1 MGSPLGLTV
10 WGGVHHGV
18 ESMVIEGILGF
29 AHADMT
35 LLCLVLL
42 NQ

>member
-1 MGSPLGLTV
+1 MGSSLGLTV

-18 ESMVIEGILGF
+18 ESMVIEALLGY
-29 AHADMT
+29 ASTDMT
-35 LLCLVLL
+35 LLCLILL